1 MARKKKEAEPE
12 LAEDREKGSGN
23 LFPGMKVP
31 KEVETL
37 ARKMKEAE
45 LARKQAGAVEKEARE
60 SLCLLMEKKD
70 FRRFQIEI
78 EGTDYEFELD
88 TSSRVKSKRVHD
100 ETEE

>member
-1 MARKKKEAEPE
+1 MARRKKEADPE
-12 LAEDREKGSGN
+12 ISEEREEGSSN

-60 SLCLLMEKKD
+60 NLCLLMEKKD

-78 EGTDYEFELD
+78 EGVDYEFELD
-88 TSSRVKSKRVHD
+88 TSSRVKSKKVHD
-100 ETEE
+100 EAEE